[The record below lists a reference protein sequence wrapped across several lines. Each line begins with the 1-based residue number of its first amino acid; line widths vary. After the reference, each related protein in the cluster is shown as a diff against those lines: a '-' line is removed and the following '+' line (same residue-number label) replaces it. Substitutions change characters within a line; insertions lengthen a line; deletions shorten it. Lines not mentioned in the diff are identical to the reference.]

1 MRGRCPESERMKATE
16 KRAFFAKRILLFA
29 LAFVFWLGGTAPLRS
44 ESVTLIHSNDIHG
57 TYKPYQ
63 MKTDG
68 GERWVGGME
77 AASHYLREIRG
88 RDKNVLVIDKG
99 DILTG
104 TLAADLKYQDVV
116 GGAMMEFLNR
126 LGYDA
131 WSYGNHDFDRG
142 QQNAARLTG
151 LARFPTIMSNI
162 VSKTGQKVF
171 SAEPYR
177 VFNLGKLK
185 VGVIAVMEENFLTE
199 VRKDATA
206 GLEVRPMAAALKAY
220 LPKLEKETDVTVVIA
235 HCPFAEAERIAGS
248 VPGIDVVLVASN
260 DGQFKNVNGVL
271 VQSTWGYQKTLGYL
285 KLNVE
290 KHKVVNYEQQLI
302 WLWAEGDLNPE
313 PSVSALVKDVEEAI
327 GAEFAKVIGQ
337 ARADYVRSQ
346 YPQFDAPVES
356 PLGGWIADVMRWKT
370 GAQIG
375 LHNSGAIRADIKA
388 GPVTKADVF
397 NVSPFHNTLIVF
409 HLTGRQIKD
418 LLEHDVERDWD
429 RLQVS
434 GLSYRYLPKA
444 VKPYGQRVEDVEVNG
459 DILVKQG
466 VLLHPEK
473 AYSVVSNDYLVGQA
487 KDKYFGFAAA
497 EPQDTGFSLYQ
508 TLVEWLEEYKTLEDR
523 PLDRIVE
530 IH

>member
-1 MRGRCPESERMKATE
+1 MKTTE
-16 KRAFFAKRILLFA
+16 KRIFLANRILSFA
-29 LAFVFWLGGTAPLRS
+29 LTVIVWLGGTSPLRS

-57 TYKPYQ
+57 NIKPYL
-63 MKTDG
+63 MEAEG

-77 AASHYLREIRG
+77 AASHYLREIKG

-99 DILTG
+99 DLLTG

-142 QQNAARLTG
+142 QQNAARLAG

-162 VSKTGQKVF
+162 VNTTDQKVF

-177 VFNLGKLK
+177 IFALGKIK

-199 VRKDATA
+199 VRKGAAA
-206 GLEVRPMAAALKAY
+206 GLEVLPMAAALKAY
-220 LPKLEKETDVTVVIA
+220 LPKLEKETDLTVVIA
-235 HCPFAEAERIAGS
+235 HCPFAEAERIAGA

-285 KLNVE
+285 KLEVE
-290 KHKVVNYEQQLI
+290 KHKVASYEQKLI
-302 WLWAEGDLNPE
+302 WLWAEEDLNPE
-313 PSVSALVKDVEEAI
+313 PSVSALVKEVEEAI
-327 GAEFAKVIGQ
+327 GEEFAKVIGQ
-337 ARADYVRSQ
+337 AGADYVRSQ
-346 YPQFDAPVES
+346 YPQIDAPVES
-356 PLGGWIADVMRWKT
+356 PLGDWIADVMRWKT

-409 HLTGRQIKD
+409 RLTGRQIKD
-418 LLEHDVERDWD
+418 VLEHDVERAWD

-434 GLSYRYLPKA
+434 GLRYRFYSKA
-444 VKPYGQRVEDVEVNG
+444 VKPYGRRVEDVELNG
-459 DILVKQG
+459 EILVKEG

-487 KDKYFGFAAA
+487 KDKYFGFAVEA
-497 EPQDTGFSLYQ
+497 PQDTGFSLYQ

>member
-1 MRGRCPESERMKATE
+1 MKTTE
-16 KRAFFAKRILLFA
+16 KRIFIAKRILSFA
-29 LAFVFWLGGTAPLRS
+29 LTFIFWLGATSPLRS

-57 TYKPYQ
+57 NIKPFL
-63 MKTDG
+63 MKADG

-77 AASHYLREIRG
+77 AASHYLREIRAK
-88 RDKNVLVIDKG
+88 DKNVLVIDKG
-99 DILTG
+99 DLLTG
-104 TLAADLKYQDVV
+104 TLAADLEYQDVV

-126 LGYDA
+126 LGYEA

-162 VSKTGQKVF
+162 IDKTGQKIF

-177 VFNLGKLK
+177 IFVLGKIK

-199 VRKDATA
+199 VRKDAAA
-206 GLEVRPMAAALKAY
+206 GLEVLPMAAALKAY
-220 LPKLEKETDVTVVIA
+220 LPQLEKETDLTVVIG
-235 HCPFAEAERIAGS
+235 HCSFVEAERIAGA

-285 KLNVE
+285 KVEVE
-290 KHKVVNYEQQLI
+290 KHKVASYEQKLI
-302 WLWAEGDLNPE
+302 WLWAEGDLKPE

-327 GAEFAKVIGQ
+327 GTEFAKVIGQ

-346 YPQFDAPVES
+346 YPQIDAPVES
-356 PLGGWIADVMRWKT
+356 PLGDWIADVMRWKT

-409 HLTGRQIKD
+409 QLTGRQIKD
-418 LLEHDVERDWD
+418 LLEQDVERGWD

-434 GLSYRYLPKA
+434 GLRYRFYPQA
-444 VKPYGQRVEDVEVNG
+444 VKPQGQRVEDVEVNG

-466 VLLHPEK
+466 VLLRPEK

-487 KDKYFGFAAA
+487 KDKYFGFAVA

-508 TLVEWLEEYKTLEDR
+508 TLVEWLEKHEILDYKLQ
-523 PLDRIVE
+523 DRIVE
-530 IH
+530 IK